1 METGDV
7 EYARYNIAYY
17 NVRSF
22 ISGKKVNVLRREIEA
37 LARQLGNHFG
47 NDTTSG
53 DPVYNPI
60 LQFFLTVMYNTLR
73 HFEGQKEATKE
84 NDENSF
90 PWDKVK
96 LVDNDAIMNNCLEI
110 RNFACFRSILMI
122 QVADAFISR
131 DMDRALQYT
140 DLYFKHFAVSTLE
153 TFLMFI
159 P

>member
-1 METGDV
+1 MF
-7 EYARYNIAYY
+7 AFYNIVYY
-17 NVRSF
+17 VSRSF
-22 ISGKKVNVLRREIEA
+22 MSGKKVNVLRREIEA
-37 LARQLGNHFG
+37 LARQLGNNFG

-53 DPVYNPI
+53 
-60 LQFFLTVMYNTLR
+60 LTAMYNTLR
-73 HFEGQKEATKE
+73 HFEGQKEATEE

-96 LVDNDAIMNNCLEI
+96 LVDNDAIMKNCLEI

-153 TFLMFI
+153 TFFMFI

>member
-53 DPVYNPI
+53 
-60 LQFFLTVMYNTLR
+60 LTAMYNTLR
-73 HFEGQKEATKE
+73 HFEGQKEATEE

-96 LVDNDAIMNNCLEI
+96 LVDNDAIMKYALDT
-110 RNFACFRSILMI
+110 RNFAIFRSILMI
-122 QVADAFISR
+122 QTADAFISR

-153 TFLMFI
+153 TFFMFI

>member
-1 METGDV
+1 M
-7 EYARYNIAYY
+7 YNIIFY

-37 LARQLGNHFG
+37 LARQLGNNFG

-53 DPVYNPI
+53 
-60 LQFFLTVMYNTLR
+60 LTAMYNTLR
-73 HFEGQKEATKE
+73 HFEGQKEATEE

-96 LVDNDAIMNNCLEI
+96 LVDNDAIMKYALDT
-110 RNFACFRSILMI
+110 RNFACFRNILMI

-153 TFLMFI
+153 TLFMFI